1 MPPTKTRSHRSPG
14 RAVTALTAAVIA
26 LGIHAVA
33 QTPQLLLVSNP
44 WPPFTGTDGKPHLA
58 LDLVEEA
65 TKRFNVSFKTSFV
78 AAGDYSTAL
87 MSGRFDGSAAAWKDP
102 DRERLFVYSQP
113 YLENRLMLVGRK
125 GADVSAPTLSA
136 LKGRKIAIVSGYSY
150 GNEIEGTGPVFTRSQ
165 SEEDSL
171 RRVLDASVE
180 YALMDELVVAYII
193 ERYPKEAQQRLQV
206 GATSLVMR
214 PLHFIVRRNRPD
226 AQSIIDQFNAQ
237 LKAMIVDR
245 TYHRLLQV
253 HWIRADV
260 DGDGIAEYVP
270 DNDRPGSTQP
280 KTAYSLFSS
289 TIPITSS
296 EESSQRFYLGG
307 NVYSSWA
314 AVPETYRQGESQ
326 QPDPRRSTT
335 TLFTFSW

>member
-1 MPPTKTRSHRSPG
+1 
-14 RAVTALTAAVIA
+14 
-26 LGIHAVA
+26 
-33 QTPQLLLVSNP
+33 
-44 WPPFTGTDGKPHLA
+44 
-58 LDLVEEA
+58 
-65 TKRFNVSFKTSFV
+65 
-78 AAGDYSTAL
+78 
-87 MSGRFDGSAAAWKDP
+87 
-102 DRERLFVYSQP
+102 
-113 YLENRLMLVGRK
+113 MLVGRK

-260 DGDGIAEYVP
+260 DGDGIAEYRARQRSSGQHATENRVLALFQHHP
-270 DNDRPGSTQP
+270 DH
-280 KTAYSLFSS
+280 
-289 TIPITSS
+289 
-296 EESSQRFYLGG
+296 ELGG
-307 NVYSSWA
+307 ILA
-314 AVPETYRQGESQ
+314 AVLSRRKRLQ
-326 QPDPRRSTT
+326 QLGGRA
-335 TLFTFSW
+335 